1 MHVGDRQGHP
11 FLAGT
16 LIWRRSAKGSL
27 KPTLSRA
34 TTSQLMPTTRNNERL
49 AELTAD
55 LALRR
60 VAVSPGAL
68 GKWLVKSALSLGDF
82 RSHRDNSTMQYLRG
96 IGFRADNDRVHPDLV
111 FSLPVIPHQH
121 TERRHRTVVSG
132 SSPNFYTLMIL
143 RNDKASVRRYG
154 YSGDRLQ

>member
-34 TTSQLMPTTRNNERL
+34 TTLQLMPTTRNNERL

-55 LALRR
+55 PALRR
-60 VAVSPGAL
+60 VAVSPGAW
-68 GKWLVKSALSLGDF
+68 GKWFVKSALSLATFDLIETI
-82 RSHRDNSTMQYLRG
+82 RPCNTSG
-96 IGFRADNDRVHPDLV
+96 IV
-111 FSLPVIPHQH
+111 
-121 TERRHRTVVSG
+121 TG
-132 SSPNFYTLMIL
+132 SI
-143 RNDKASVRRYG
+143 
-154 YSGDRLQ
+154 QI